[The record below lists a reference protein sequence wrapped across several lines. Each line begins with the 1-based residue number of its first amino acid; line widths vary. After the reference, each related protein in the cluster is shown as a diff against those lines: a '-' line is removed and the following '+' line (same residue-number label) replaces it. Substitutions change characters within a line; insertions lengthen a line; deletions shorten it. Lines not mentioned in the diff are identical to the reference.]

1 MRFLR
6 TKLKYLSAFAFA
18 MAFLSLSTAHSQ
30 QFPPQGRTLQFLGRY
45 STGLY
50 NQAAAEVA
58 AYDPATK
65 TTFLSSAVAV
75 RFDAVSIADP
85 KNPVQLYSVDLTPY
99 GSAINSIAVKNGVV
113 AVAIEAPVRTDNGSV
128 VLFTTAG
135 QFIKQI
141 TIGVQPDMLMFTPDG
156 TKILTANEGEPNSN
170 YSIDPEGSVSIID
183 MSSGAAN
190 ATATTIGFTA
200 YNTRRQELLAKGI
213 RVFGPNATVAQD
225 LEPEY
230 IAVSPDGT
238 KAMVTLQEANGF
250 AVIDLVNKTLLDIL
264 PLGTKDWGRGL
275 PRLDKYT
282 INNRP
287 SIGTTAAGQ
296 NILLGGFSSLYYE
309 GMSQNGKMKFIT
321 NPDRGPNA
329 DPFNVGGIAKRPFAL
344 PDYQLRLVR
353 LELDTTTKEV
363 AITQQIPL
371 FRADGTTPI
380 SGRPNLQTATQGLAY
395 CDEFGIDLY
404 GNPIPNDDFGGDIEG
419 IAVAPDGTF
428 YVIDEYRPA
437 IYNFSAT
444 GVLKNRFIPIGT
456 AASVGRLPGEF
467 GTEVLPALYG
477 QRRINRGFEAVALEG
492 NKLYCFIQSGLDNP
506 DVAND
511 NTSKNANFCRIVE
524 FDITTN
530 TVTGEFIYPMF
541 ERAATADKIGD
552 ACSLGNGRF
561 MVIERDDATGPSA
574 RKYIFEMNLYGATNT
589 FTNPPNLPNGKTVE
603 NSTYDELIAA
613 NVRPAFKRK
622 AVHLPSIG
630 YDQSDKV
637 EGLAR
642 IDSNT
647 FAVINDNDF
656 GVGGSV
662 LTAIPDGLITVKP
675 TPEVLGIIH
684 FDRSNQID
692 VSDRDG
698 AGGTTSINFRNWQN
712 LYGMFM
718 PDAIGSFSADGLP
731 YYITANEGDTRDYTG
746 FTEERRISDATRV
759 PLNPLFFPNAST
771 LRLDAN
777 LGRLNVSSFNNAGT
791 LTASSFSTGDLNG
804 DGTFEMLHTFGGRSF
819 TIWNAEGNLVWDS
832 GDELEKRTA
841 FLFPNNFNA
850 NHTANTRDGR
860 STSKGPEPE
869 AIAVGV
875 VNGRT
880 LAFIGMERI
889 GGIDVWDVT
898 VPQSPKYVD
907 YLNTRAFNATFNYP
921 TEGDLGPETI
931 KFISGDESPN
941 GVPMIIVSNEVSGTV
956 SIYQINPQLVYVNT
970 ASGNDNNTGVTTDNI
985 PAGSG
990 PKKTIQ
996 GGISGV
1002 ANEGRVEVAA
1012 GAYNETVTINKQA
1025 LVIGPN
1031 LVNNTPTVTL
1041 NGANGTTVTA
1051 VGPDTKMFQR
1061 VNIGI
1066 ANDVNARI
1074 ATIPSGNSG
1083 DVVLI
1088 GNAQIGGNN
1097 VTPSVAAP
1105 YINDAND
1112 AGFGTGKFLFGPS
1125 SAPTPALRLQLD
1137 ASAISQSSG
1146 SQLPLWKDL
1155 AGGDNNAVQNNNS
1168 WKPTFETSNSDL
1180 NSKNTVSFGINKGL
1194 EIPAD
1199 SLLVGGPQK
1208 TIFVTFRTGNNTL
1221 GYQTIVELGGAA
1233 SGFSIYTYNQRA
1245 YFGGWNN
1252 TFTQMFASQAVALNT
1267 NYLAEITYDGTKFS
1281 CALNRLTF
1289 STPFNMGMVSQ
1300 STNKSGIGLTTDGT
1314 KYHNSPASSGLSNAF
1329 TGKIPEVLVYN
1340 SSDVE
1345 VREQAYA
1352 YLNAKYNLGLDLQPL
1367 AKTSGEDDNSWR
1379 VETGETEEITENGMS
1394 VSPNPASDEVRIVLN
1409 NQDEEVVHVSF
1420 TNILGVEVLPSLD
1433 VRCTKGLV
1441 SIPVNVATLQ
1451 TGVFMVR
1458 VDNGNTSISQK
1469 FQIVR

>member
-1 MRFLR
+1 MRFFWS
-6 TKLKYLSAFAFA
+6 KLLCLSA
-18 MAFLSLSTAHSQ
+18 LSITLVITGSLVASSQ
-30 QFPPQGRTLQFLGRY
+30 QFPPQGRTLQYLGRY
-45 STGLY
+45 STGLF
-50 NQAAAEVA
+50 NQAAAEIA
-58 AYDPATK
+58 SYDPATK
-65 TTFLSSAVAV
+65 TAYLSSAVAV
-75 RFDAVSIADP
+75 RFDAVSLADP
-85 KNPVQLYSVDLTPY
+85 KNPTLSFTVDLSQY
-99 GSAINSIAVKNGVV
+99 GSAINSVSVKNGVV
-113 AVAIEAPVRTDNGSV
+113 AVAMEAPVRTDNGSV
-128 VLFTTAG
+128 VLFTSTG
-135 QFIKQI
+135 QFIKQVPV
-141 TIGVQPDMLMFTPDG
+141 GAQPDMLMFTSDG
-156 TKILTANEGEPNSN
+156 TKILTANEGEPNTN
-170 YSIDPEGSVSIID
+170 YSIDPEGSVSVID
-183 MSSGAAN
+183 ISTGAAN
-190 ATATTIGFTA
+190 ATATTIGFTS
-200 YNTRRQELLAKGI
+200 YNSRRQELLAKGI

-238 KAMVTLQEANGF
+238 RAMVTLQEANGF
-250 AVIDLVNKTLLDIL
+250 AVIDLVSKTLVDIL

-296 NILLGGFSSLYYE
+296 TILLGGFSSLYYE
-309 GMSQNGKMKFIT
+309 GMSGSGKMKFIT

-329 DPFNVGGIAKRPFAL
+329 DPFTQGGIAKRPFAL

-353 LELDTTTKEV
+353 LELDTATKEV

-371 FRADGTTPI
+371 FRADGVTPI

-404 GNPIPNDDFGGDIEG
+404 GNAIPNDDFGGDIEG
-419 IAVAPDGTF
+419 ITIAPDGTF

-444 GVLKNRFIPIGT
+444 GVLINRFIPIGT
-456 AASVGRLPGEF
+456 AASVGRPAGAF

-506 DVAND
+506 DLAND

-541 ERAATADKIGD
+541 ERAALADKIGD
-552 ACSLGNGRF
+552 ACSMGNGRF
-561 MVIERDDATGPSA
+561 MLVERDDATGPSA
-574 RKYIFEMNLYGATNT
+574 RKYIFEINLFGATNT
-589 FTNPPNLPNGKTVE
+589 FTNPPNLPIGKTVE
-603 NSTYDELIAA
+603 NATYDELIAGG
-613 NVRPAFKRK
+613 VRPVFKRK

-637 EGLAR
+637 EGLAK

-662 LTAIPDGLITVKP
+662 LLAVPDGTINVKP

-692 VSDRDG
+692 ISDRDG

-712 LYGMFM
+712 LYGMYM

-746 FTEERRISDATRV
+746 FTEERRINDATRV

-771 LRLDAN
+771 LRQDAN
-777 LGRLNVSSFNNAGT
+777 MGRLNVTSFNNAGA

-819 TIWNAEGNLVWDS
+819 SIWNAEGNLVWDS

-850 NHTANTRDGR
+850 THTANTRDGR

-869 AIAVGV
+869 AIAVGI

-880 LAFIGMERI
+880 LAFIGNERI
-889 GGIDVWDVT
+889 GGIDVFDVT
-898 VPQSPKYVD
+898 NPQSPKYVD
-907 YLNTRAFNATFNYP
+907 YLNTRAFNATFNFA
-921 TEGDLGPETI
+921 TEGDLGPESIT
-931 KFISGDESPN
+931 FISGTDSPN
-941 GVPMIIVSNEVSGTV
+941 GVPMLLVANEISGTV
-956 SIYQINPQLVYVNT
+956 AVYQINPSIVYVNT
-970 ASGNDNNTGVTTDNI
+970 ATGNDNNTGATVDNI
-985 PAGSG
+985 PTGSG
-990 PKKTIQ
+990 PKQTIQ

-1012 GAYNETVTINKQA
+1012 GTYNETVTINKQA
-1025 LVIGPN
+1025 LVIGPILTN
-1031 LVNNTPTVTL
+1031 GTPTVTL
-1041 NGANGTTVTA
+1041 NGAASTAVTA

-1066 ANDVNARI
+1066 SNNVNARI

-1088 GNAQIGGNN
+1088 GTAQIGGGN
-1097 VTPSVAAP
+1097 VTPSAAAP

-1112 AGFGTGKFLFGPS
+1112 VGFGSGRFLFGPS
-1125 SAPTPALRLQLD
+1125 SAPTPSLVLQLD
-1137 ASAISQSSG
+1137 ASAVSQSNG
-1146 SQLPLWKDL
+1146 TQLPLWKDL

-1168 WKPTFETSNSDL
+1168 WKPMFETNNTDL
-1180 NSKNTVSFGINKGL
+1180 NGKNTVSFGLNKGL
-1194 EIPAD
+1194 EIPVD
-1199 SLLVGGPQK
+1199 SFLTGGPQK
-1208 TIFVTFRTGNNTL
+1208 TIFATFRTGNNTL

-1233 SGFSIYTYNQRA
+1233 SGFSMYIYNQRA
-1245 YFGGWNN
+1245 YFGSWNN
-1252 TFTQMFASQAVALNT
+1252 TFAQMFASQAIALNT
-1267 NYLAEITYDGTKFS
+1267 NYLAEITYDGTRFS

-1300 STNKSGIGLTTDGT
+1300 SPNKSGIGLTSDGT
-1314 KYHNSPASSGLSNAF
+1314 KYHNAPASSGLSNAF

-1340 SSDVE
+1340 SSNIE

-1367 AKTSGEDDNSWR
+1367 AKTSADEDNTWR
-1379 VETGETEEITENGMS
+1379 VETGEMEEIGDNGIS
-1394 VSPNPASDEVRIVLN
+1394 ISPNPASDEVTVVMN
-1409 NQDEEVVHVSF
+1409 NKDEEFVHISF
-1420 TNILGVEVLPSLD
+1420 TNILGTEVLPAID
-1433 VRCTKGLV
+1433 VKCSNGLI
-1441 SIPVNVATLQ
+1441 SIPVNVASLQ

-1458 VDNGNTSISQK
+1458 IDGGNTSMSQK